1 MKSKA
6 EREAKKL
13 AREFRKIA
21 KDFYL
26 ENKET
31 IERKLREDLAD
42 EGNLVSKVEKTES
55 YEESLAP
62 LLHCHHPPYSNAE
75 FDALYPSRMYETDF
89 VTEEFRLPGLND
101 LVEGTPKEFREA
113 LVGVLDSKYFQNI
126 FGPKINHLLSGRGCT
141 FGNFSYDNGLRAKI
155 DHASVPKDYIVPS
168 KVSRDE

>member
-1 MKSKA
+1 L
-6 EREAKKL
+6 REFKKI
-13 AREFRKIA
+13 ARE
-21 KDFYL
+21 FYL

-101 LVEGTPKEFREA
+101 LVEGTPKEFQEA
-113 LVGVLDSKYFQNI
+113 LVRCFRFKNISKIYV
-126 FGPKINHLLSGRGCT
+126 RT
-141 FGNFSYDNGLRAKI
+141 
-155 DHASVPKDYIVPS
+155 
-168 KVSRDE
+168 